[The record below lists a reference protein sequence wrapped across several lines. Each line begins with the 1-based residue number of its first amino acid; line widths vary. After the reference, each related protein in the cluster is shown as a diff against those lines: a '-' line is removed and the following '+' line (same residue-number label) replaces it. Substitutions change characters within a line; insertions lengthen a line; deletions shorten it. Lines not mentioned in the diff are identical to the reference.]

1 MGLNHPTD
9 LQAWHRWQ
17 QTRSPVRRAK
27 ELLCR
32 PTPPNAHL
40 LVRGENPRILVV
52 LDSTK
57 PTSVASYM
65 APLEFIAGTDAAVLA
80 PGDIASLLPGEGWQ
94 GHEIVLT
101 DERPLI
107 LNDLKVALAAGN
119 YLPLSSVAHRWSQAL
134 GARFMV
140 VQHGLITPHAPPL
153 PRNAHLLAFSEADS
167 AYWSAGR
174 PDVTHEVVGS
184 QLLWEAARK
193 PSSSVPANGT
203 ERPVFL
209 GQLHG
214 AELPR
219 AGFAN
224 AAQDFCLE
232 TGAVYRPHPSETDK
246 FSRLQHALWARRGLS
261 IDRSGTPLSR
271 LEAPVVS
278 VFSTGVL
285 EAAARGLPSW
295 VTYHRPSHWLE
306 EFWERYGM
314 SRWGNSPTSAPPPPH
329 VEPAKCIA
337 GLLRAEIGNAS

>member
-9 LQAWHRWQ
+9 LEAWHRWQ
-17 QTRSPVRRAK
+17 QSRSQVRRAR
-27 ELLCR
+27 LLLR
-32 PTPPNAHL
+32 RQTPPKAYL

-65 APLEFIAGTDAAVLA
+65 APLKFLAETDVAVLA
-80 PGDIASLLPGEGWQ
+80 PGDIASLLPGEGWRAQ
-94 GHEIVLT
+94 EVSGI
-101 DERPLI
+101 DEVPLI
-107 LNDLKVALAAGN
+107 LKDLKVALAAGN
-119 YLPLSSVAHRWSQAL
+119 YLPLSSAAHKWSQKL
-134 GARFMV
+134 GVRFVV

-153 PRNAHLLAFSEADS
+153 PQNAHLLAFSEADS

-174 PDVTHEVVGS
+174 SDVTHEVVGS
-184 QLLWEAARK
+184 QLLWDSANK
-193 PSSSVPANGT
+193 PFSPVSPDGIGA
-203 ERPVFL
+203 PVFL

-219 AGFAN
+219 AGFAG
-224 AAQDFCLE
+224 AAKSFCLE

-246 FSRLQHALWARRGLS
+246 LSRLQHSLWTRRGIS
-261 IDRSGTPLSR
+261 IDRSGTPLSQSK
-271 LEAPVVS
+271 APVVS

-295 VTYHRPSHWLE
+295 VTYRRPPLWLE

-314 SRWGNSPTSAPPPPH
+314 SRWGNSPTSAPQRPD
-329 VEPAKCIA
+329 VEPAKVIA
-337 GLLRAEIGNAS
+337 GLLKAEIGYTS